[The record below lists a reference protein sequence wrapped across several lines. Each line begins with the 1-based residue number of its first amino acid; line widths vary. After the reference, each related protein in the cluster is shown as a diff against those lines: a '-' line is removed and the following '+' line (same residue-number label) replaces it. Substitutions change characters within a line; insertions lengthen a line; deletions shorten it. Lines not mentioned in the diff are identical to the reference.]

1 MCVYVCPLNNISF
14 YYSAYMQFCQVFFL
28 NNVGCDIIVLD
39 KIGKRVYNVIRN
51 PQGAYIS
58 ILRVNVQLP
67 PRVFQGILSEYL
79 ALKCSPIVVY
89 MDFRD
94 FLVTG
99 YVCIYGVPVSPAC
112 PFGKSRSI
120 TEKIKSCP
128 SLWLRGYPRFT

>member
-1 MCVYVCPLNNISF
+1 
-14 YYSAYMQFCQVFFL
+14 VFFY
-28 NNVGCDIIVLD
+28 NNEGCDKIVLD

-89 MDFRD
+89 MGSWD

-99 YVCIYGVPVSPAC
+99 YIYGVHPHQHPA
-112 PFGKSRSI
+112 
-120 TEKIKSCP
+120 
-128 SLWLRGYPRFT
+128 